1 MRKNNKELNDYFA
14 LMEERPELFLESEIY
29 PIVKDYEKIVTFE
42 EESRKKIGVLYASE
56 YNMLLADLIHPEGK
70 PMFVYE
76 RIVPVE
82 PNSIVVVAMYQ
93 NRFVLLKQY
102 RHAIRDFQYSFVR
115 GYGTFGLS
123 PEENAEKELFE
134 EIGAHFISSR
144 FLGYITADS
153 GLTAGITA
161 VYLCEITEPKYKSIA
176 EGIKEVHLVKSEE
189 LDMMFKERVINDG
202 LTLAAYTLYTK
213 M

>member
-1 MRKNNKELNDYFA
+1 MKKSSKELKDYFT
-14 LMEERPELFLESEIY
+14 LMGERPELFLESEIY
-29 PIVKDYEKIVTFE
+29 PIVKDYETILKFE
-42 EESRKKIGVLYASE
+42 KDTGKKIGVLYASE

-70 PMFVYE
+70 EMFVYE

-82 PNSIVVVAMYQ
+82 PNSIVVVAICQ

-115 GYGTFGLS
+115 GYGAFGLS

-134 EIGAHFISSR
+134 EIGSQFISSK

-176 EGIKEVHLVKSEE
+176 EGIKEVHLVDPAE
-189 LDMMFKERVINDG
+189 LEKMIAERDINDG
-202 LTLAAYTLYTK
+202 MTLAAYALYEIE
-213 M
+213 